1 MYMESRRNFQI
12 SLIKA
17 APGLLLCGLLMLTGC
32 TPKIEKFNPERGSV
46 NTEVT
51 IEGKR
56 FGATP
61 AENTVEFSGITVPNT
76 DVTFASTAKIK
87 AKVPTGAKTGL
98 ISVTTSKGTGTSDKN
113 FIVHDVN
120 DRAKWTFMVYLDAD
134 NNLEAAGLE
143 DFREM
148 ASVGSTAGV
157 NIVVQMDRVAG
168 HTSAHGN
175 WTDTRRFLI
184 GNGDTPSM
192 APVQNLGEQ
201 NMGDPAVLRDFVEWA
216 ITNYP
221 ADHYALSIWNHGG
234 GWRDLREKLE
244 ERAVRATRE
253 RAFDTGVARA
263 IAWDD
268 TDNDKL
274 YMKEVQQALE
284 AAKQRLEERSNTA
297 VKIDVTGFDACLMG
311 MVEIAYAVRNVGNW
325 VVGSEDNEPG
335 DGWPYDT
342 ILSDVVATP
351 SMMPEDLAALI
362 VSKYGSAYTSGI
374 TQSSVDIA
382 KLTNL
387 TAKINNFTA
396 KATSEWAKLKEAR
409 TNARQ
414 YHPGGPSYWGVDL
427 RDFAD
432 EVYNRVSA
440 PDIKNAALELRNA
453 VDDFVSAESHSSN
466 MAGSY
471 GAAIYFPPSLSAFN
485 NDPDHSGYEDSNTFM
500 PVDFVKH
507 HQWDNWLQDYYAN
520 IP

>member
-32 TPKIEKFNPERGSV
+32 PPRVDKFSPESGNV
-46 NTEVT
+46 GTEVT
-51 IEGKR
+51 IDGVR
-56 FGATP
+56 FGPTAP
-61 AENTVEFSGITVPNT
+61 ENTVKFKGVTVPNT
-76 DVTFASTAKIK
+76 DITFASTTKIK
-87 AKVPTGAKTGL
+87 TRVPAGARTGL
-98 ISVTTSKGTGTSDKN
+98 ISVRTSKGTGESDKN
-113 FIVHDVN
+113 FRVIDVN
-120 DRAKWTFMVYLDAD
+120 DPAKWTFMVYLDAD
-134 NNLEAAGLE
+134 NNLESAGLD
-143 DFREM
+143 DFFEM
-148 ASVGSTAGV
+148 ASVGSTTSV
-157 NIVVQMDRVAG
+157 NIIVQMDRVAG
-168 HTSAHGN
+168 YSSSHGN

-184 GNGDTPSM
+184 QNGDTPSM

-221 ADHYALSIWNHGG
+221 AEHYALSIWKHGG
-234 GWRDLREKLE
+234 GWRILRERMA
-244 ERAVRATRE
+244 ERAIRATRE

-284 AAKQRLEERSNTA
+284 AAKQRLQERSNTA

-311 MVEIAYAVRNVGNW
+311 MVEVAYAMRNVGNW
-325 VVGSEDNEPG
+325 IVGSEENEPG

-351 SMMPEDLAALI
+351 SMTPESLAALI
-362 VSKYGSAYTSGI
+362 VNKYGSAYTSGI
-374 TQSSVDIA
+374 TQSSVGIA
-382 KLTNL
+382 KITNL
-387 TAKINNFTA
+387 TAKINNFTT
-396 KATSEWAKLKEAR
+396 KANSEWAKLKEAR
-409 TNARQ
+409 TNARA
-414 YHPGGPSYWGVDL
+414 YHPWGNSYWGVDL

-432 EVYNRVSA
+432 EVYNRVSTA
-440 PDIKNAALELRNA
+440 DIKNAALELRNA
-453 VDDFVSAESHSSN
+453 VDDFVSAESHTPD

-471 GAAIYFPPSLSAFN
+471 GTAIYFPPSLSAFN